1 MGQMKKLKTLIDSFE
16 KLPDGNF
23 KDSVEEDMEQIK
35 SLLEMKHSL
44 RELKDE
50 LYLDELDYKYEHNQL
65 NVNEINN
72 LNDMIKATPEYKLG
86 KSIIEDAK
94 NKGEA

>member
-50 LYLDELDYKYEHNQL
+50 LYLDELEYKYEHNQI
-65 NVNEINN
+65 NE
-72 LNDMIKATPEYKLG
+72 LD
-86 KSIIEDAK
+86 
-94 NKGEA
+94 

>member
-50 LYLDELDYKYEHNQL
+50 LYLDELEDKDVNTYK
-65 NVNEINN
+65 NE
-72 LNDMIKATPEYKLG
+72 
-86 KSIIEDAK
+86 
-94 NKGEA
+94 